1 MFQIVFLSA
10 HSAGRF
16 SSRHRLGVSKEV
28 ALGSRMTPLLKV
40 SKVLH
45 NKPLLLIRNRPVAR
59 LPHQVQHTFTIFILA
74 AVLLRQMA
82 MKVGLR
88 DEVRVAKLADN
99 WWSQNGLL

>member
-1 MFQIVFLSA
+1 
-10 HSAGRF
+10 
-16 SSRHRLGVSKEV
+16 
-28 ALGSRMTPLLKV
+28 MTPLLKV

-82 MKVGLR
+82 MKVTLR
-88 DEVRVAKLADN
+88 DEVRLARPLPRLEIA
-99 WWSQNGLL
+99 GLSTVLKTLQLS